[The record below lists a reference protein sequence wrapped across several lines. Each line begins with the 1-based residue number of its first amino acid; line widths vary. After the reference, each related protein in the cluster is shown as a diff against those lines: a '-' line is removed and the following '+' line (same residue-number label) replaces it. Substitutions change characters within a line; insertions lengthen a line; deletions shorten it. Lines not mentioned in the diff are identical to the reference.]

1 MRVGKPSLGLLLG
14 CLWLAVPTTGASA
27 VSVDHDGSVDFS
39 RYRTF
44 GWKEGTPAGRPS
56 AEKRIVDAVER
67 ELEARGFRKVD
78 GDADSYVITH
88 VLVSTHTLEELSD
101 PDYWKFYTGVTSVDP
116 RVIGAGT
123 LVIDLLDG
131 RSETVVWRGLASGSL
146 TEIPERNFRKIDRA
160 VKKLVRR
167 LPGG

>member
-1 MRVGKPSLGLLLG
+1 MRIGKLSLGLLLG
-14 CLWLAVPTTGASA
+14 SLWFAVPTAGGSA
-27 VSVDHDGSVDFS
+27 VSVDHDDSVDFS
-39 RYRTF
+39 HYRTF

-78 GDADSYVITH
+78 GDADFYVITH
-88 VLVSTHTLEELSD
+88 ALVSTHTLEELSD
-101 PDYWKFYTGVTSVDP
+101 PDYWEFYTGVTSVDP

-131 RSETVVWRGLASGSL
+131 RSETVVWRGLASGAL